1 MSGSQNRKMP
11 FALQP
16 HPAAAPPVDS
26 GSSGSGLRTAPSVPP
41 ATSYAPALDQP
52 HLGIP
57 DELRARRKPYP
68 LPRYDGSPQMRF
80 ADRQNAAPPPQPP
93 PR

>member
-26 GSSGSGLRTAPSVPP
+26 GSSGSGLRTETIGVYLAC
-41 ATSYAPALDQP
+41 
-52 HLGIP
+52 
-57 DELRARRKPYP
+57 
-68 LPRYDGSPQMRF
+68 
-80 ADRQNAAPPPQPP
+80 
-93 PR
+93 